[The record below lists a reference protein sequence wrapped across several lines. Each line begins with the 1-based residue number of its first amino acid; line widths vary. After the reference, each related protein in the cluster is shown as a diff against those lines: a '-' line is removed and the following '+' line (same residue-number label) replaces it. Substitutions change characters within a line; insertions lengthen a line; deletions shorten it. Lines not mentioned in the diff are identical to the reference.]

1 VVILLV
7 TDGKPEA
14 PVTCNGGSGPCCPT
28 LDDAIAAA
36 TDCRNG
42 MPGLKT
48 YVLGVGPLLDNLGQI
63 AVAGGTDQAY
73 LVSGGDVSTQV
84 LAALN
89 AIRAA
94 ATIPCQ
100 LRIPPPP
107 QGQTINLDQVNVVY
121 TTSSCQTEVIGYRDA
136 PTSCDST
143 NGGWY
148 FDDVAAPQKVVL
160 CDKTCSDVA
169 VPGGQL
175 LFSIGCGRISI
186 H

>member
-1 VVILLV
+1 VILLV

-28 LDDAIAAA
+28 LPDAVAAA
-36 TDCRNG
+36 TDCFSG
-42 MPGLKT
+42 KPSLKT

-63 AVAGGTDQAY
+63 AAAGHTDKAY
-73 LVSGGDVSTQV
+73 LVSGGDVRSQV

-94 ATIPCQ
+94 ASIPCELQ
-100 LRIPPPP
+100 IPPPP
-107 QGQTINLDQVNVVY
+107 SGQDLNLDKVNVVF
-121 TTSSCQTEVIGYRDA
+121 TTNSCQTQVIGYRDTQA
-136 PTSCDST
+136 SCDTT
-143 NGGWY
+143 NGGWF
-148 FDDVAAPQKVVL
+148 FDNPGAPQKVLL
-160 CDKTCSDVA
+160 CGKTCDDVS